1 MAGGVGGEGRG
12 GWVRRKAGGL
22 TGSNQNAGVGNAA
35 LSPAD
40 SSNIKRQG
48 AILVNLALFIVLMKP
63 YV

>member
-1 MAGGVGGEGRG
+1 MAGGGGGRGGEGRG

-40 SSNIKRQG
+40 SSNIKS
-48 AILVNLALFIVLMKP
+48 
-63 YV
+63 